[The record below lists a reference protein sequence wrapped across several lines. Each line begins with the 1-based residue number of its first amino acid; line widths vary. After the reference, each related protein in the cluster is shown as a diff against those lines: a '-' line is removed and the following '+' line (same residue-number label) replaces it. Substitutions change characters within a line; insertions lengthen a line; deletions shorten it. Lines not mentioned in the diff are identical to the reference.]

1 MEDRNDLCKQRKSAL
16 EARGT
21 TTIER
26 AERQLPTFARASQN
40 MAKAAAL
47 LDTMPATSTDGV
59 GNVYQRRKSIL
70 STTATLQA
78 ESSLQHRAKASI
90 LTPPPHLSHGW
101 GTKGRPGESSG
112 GNDFFTS
119 EDFSL

>member
-1 MEDRNDLCKQRKSAL
+1 MEDRNDLCKQRKLAL

-40 MAKAAAL
+40 MAKVAAL

-59 GNVYQRRKSIL
+59 GNVYQWRKSIL

-78 ESSLQHRAKASI
+78 ESSLHHRAKASI
-90 LTPPPHLSHGW
+90 LTPPPSVPWMGD
-101 GTKGRPGESSG
+101 KGPPRGVRWRE
-112 GNDFFTS
+112 
-119 EDFSL
+119 